1 MAKIVFLGGGVRESI
16 LKNELSKKHTVF
28 AINNSKELQENS
40 DKNTSFEVL
49 IAPLSGTDNEG
60 IIKESEGLSLLK
72 VMDKMPGT
80 YLLIGA
86 AKEIVAQ
93 KAKLQEISVIEL
105 GQYDELAW
113 LNAIPTAEG
122 TIQAL
127 MLELGTTISGA
138 KFLILGAGRIA
149 LTLALRLKLL
159 GADVL
164 IAARANAQI
173 AKAKALTLRATELA
187 VVKGSFEAIIN
198 TVPAAFL
205 EQEFFLRNQTPLYV
219 ELASVSALKGPI
231 DSNIKNLFLPG
242 LPGKY
247 APKEAG
253 AYLANTVPKL
263 IDELLKG
270 D

>member
-28 AINNSKELQENS
+28 AINNSQELQEKL
-40 DKNTSFEVL
+40 DKDTPFKVL
-49 IAPLSGTDNEG
+49 IAPLSGTDNDG
-60 IIKESEGLSLLK
+60 IVKESEGLSLLE

-93 KAKLQEISVIEL
+93 KAKLQKITVIEL
-105 GQYDELAW
+105 SQYDELAW

-127 MLELGTTISGA
+127 MVELETTISEA
-138 KFLILGAGRIA
+138 EFLILGAGRIA

-173 AKAKALTLRATELA
+173 AKAKAFTLKATDLA
-187 VVKGSFEAIIN
+187 IVKGSYQAIIN

-205 EQEFFLRNQTPLYV
+205 EPEFFLRNQTLLYV
-219 ELASVSALKGPI
+219 ELASVSGLKNPL
-231 DSNIKNLFLPG
+231 DSKIKHLFLPG

-253 AYLANTVPKL
+253 AYLARTVPKL
-263 IDELLKG
+263 IDELL
-270 D
+270 